1 MKCLKADNILPKDL
15 LAAVQ
20 KYVQG
25 GLLYIPKPKESRKKW
40 GENSG
45 YRSYVEERNNTMRMK
60 FLTSNITNS
69 IDNLADEYNLA
80 VETVKKIVYSK

>member
-1 MKCLKADNILPKDL
+1 MKYPKADHILPKDL

-40 GENSG
+40 GENTG
-45 YRSYVEERNNTMRMK
+45 YRSYVEERNNTIRLK
-60 FLTSNITNS
+60 FLTSDS